1 MVDIAGASAAASQI
15 QVDAGRSSSQENAAI
30 AKDVE
35 EGKIEDSINE
45 RKAVEADTGPGV
57 GTKVDIQA

>member
-1 MVDIAGASAAASQI
+1 MVDIAAASAASSQI

-30 AKDVE
+30 AKDAE

-45 RKAVEADTGPGV
+45 RKAVEADTGPSV
-57 GTKVDIQA
+57 GNKIDIQA